1 MDPVP
6 HHPESGLRIEVERQ
20 PEDGPPWCYQ
30 GRAVTPNGAYGLIA
44 VVSEDG
50 RVSVEVSS
58 DAPAQLAVRVIRVVK
73 TACAGL
79 PQRIVQW
86 RGER

>member
-6 HHPESGLRIEVERQ
+6 HHPERGLRIEVERQ
-20 PEDGPPWCYQ
+20 FENGPPWCYQ
-30 GRAVTPNGAYGLIA
+30 GRAVTPNRSYDLSA

-50 RVSVEVSS
+50 RVSVEVAS
-58 DAPAQLAVRVIRVVK
+58 DTPAHVAVRVIRVVK

-86 RGER
+86 RAHR

>member
-20 PEDGPPWCYQ
+20 PEDGPPWCYE
-30 GRAVTPNGAYGLIA
+30 GRAMTPNEAYGLRAI
-44 VVSEDG
+44 VSEDR
-50 RVSVEVSS
+50 RVSVEVAS
-58 DAPAQLAVRVIRVVK
+58 DAPPQIAVRVIRVLK

-86 RGER
+86 RGGR

>member
-1 MDPVP
+1 MDPIP
-6 HHPESGLRIEVERQ
+6 HHPETGLRIEVERQ
-20 PEDGPPWCYQ
+20 CEDGPPWCYH
-30 GRAVTPNGAYGLIA
+30 GRAVTRDGAYGLSA

-58 DAPAQLAVRVIRVVK
+58 DTPTQLALRVIRVVK

-79 PQRIVQW
+79 PERIVQW